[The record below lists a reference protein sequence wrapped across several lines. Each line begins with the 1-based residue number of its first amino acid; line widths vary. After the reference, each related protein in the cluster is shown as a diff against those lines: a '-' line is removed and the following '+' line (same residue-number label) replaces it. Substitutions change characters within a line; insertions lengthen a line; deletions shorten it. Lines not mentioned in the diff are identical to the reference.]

1 MNRREFIAGAA
12 FATGAIAA
20 RAGTDTAPRDFT
32 KLDPNYRNKAVKLD
46 GLCWH
51 DAFKAPF
58 ELEGAPFRDQ
68 HGVPTRFPMELTEK
82 MTHPGAY
89 RAMGRQGAGM
99 SLRFST
105 NANRIAFRATYGE
118 FYVNQKMPMAGC
130 GFDFYRSGRWA
141 GNSQPPLESKDGLEW
156 SMSFGGTGRRDGETF
171 QLYFPLQC
179 GIEKLQIGLPETA
192 EVFAPGPRRYG
203 ERPIAFYGS
212 SITHCGCVSRPGLE
226 HGARVGRFLDAAVHN
241 FGYCGG
247 DMAYSAMLTKVPS
260 GWFGVVVASMMAALF
275 STVAAHLTMGSSYVV
290 NDFYRRFV
298 RPQAGDRELIWAAR
312 GMMVVFMVLSCL
324 IAPLLTSAKTAFDL
338 MLLIGAGSGPI
349 FLLRW
354 FWMRIN
360 AWSEIAGILTA
371 LVTAIVLELALPNCG
386 CAPLASWQK
395 LSIGVAVTTVGWLA
409 ATFLTKPEPEA
420 VQRRFKE
427 LVRADGRDAGKGVL
441 YTFLVSVAIFAS
453 MGAAAWIC
461 S

>member
-1 MNRREFIAGAA
+1 MDGTFDDGDLHRGR
-12 FATGAIAA
+12 
-20 RAGTDTAPRDFT
+20 GTDTAPRDFT

-68 HGVPTRFPMELTEK
+68 QDVPTRFPMELTEK

-99 SLRFST
+99 SLRFRT

-192 EVFAPGPRRYG
+192 EVFAPEPRRYG

-241 FGYCGG
+241 FGYCGNC
-247 DMAYSAMLTKVPS
+247 
-260 GWFGVVVASMMAALF
+260 FGELAAADAIASVKPLAL
-275 STVAAHLTMGSSYVV
+275 VMEYDDNAWNAEHLEKTHEP
-290 NDFYRRFV
+290 FFRRF
-298 RPQAGDRELIWAAR
+298 RELCPKTPVL
-312 GMMVVFMVLSCL
+312 MMTSPVPLFGERSRQCVVR
-324 IAPLLTSAKTAFDL
+324 T
-338 MLLIGAGSGPI
+338 
-349 FLLRW
+349 
-354 FWMRIN
+354 
-360 AWSEIAGILTA
+360 
-371 LVTAIVLELALPNCG
+371 
-386 CAPLASWQK
+386 
-395 LSIGVAVTTVGWLA
+395 WLA
-409 ATFLTKPEPEA
+409 A
-420 VQRRFKE
+420 RDRGDR
-427 LVRADGRDAGKGVL
+427 LVDFIDSTAWFD
-441 YTFLVSVAIFAS
+441 SVADRGDCFMDGGHQNDIGAEIMAKSIAPCGGGRNFAIISTS
-453 MGAAAWIC
+453 MPKNGMDTAENRDRNKPNKEKYHGY